1 MGINC
6 KAWEKV
12 HDFQGKVTERTVGY
26 KDASF
31 NRNHK
36 NIKTLAGK
44 IQKNLKILLE
54 VCFNSIVMF

>member
-1 MGINC
+1 MKRGKKGN
-6 KAWEKV
+6 
-12 HDFQGKVTERTVGY
+12 DFRGEVTARRVGY

-44 IQKNLKILLE
+44 IQKNLKILLG